1 LGGNRTRTKIKFR
14 ILQLLSESPA
24 DKNRV
29 KYEAGLSSKQM
40 MYYMLDLIK
49 DQFVDTPEYIGLERR
64 AKKLLEMDKFSD
76 QSHGRARQ
84 S

>member
-40 MYYMLDLIK
+40 MYYMPDLIK
-49 DQFVDTPEYIGLERR
+49 DQFVEHIQHSGVYRIREKGKKIIGN
-64 AKKLLEMDKFSD
+64 
-76 QSHGRARQ
+76 G
-84 S
+84 